1 MSENKSEKLFTVA
14 ELAERWS
21 KSHSAVLS
29 LIYAGQLKAID
40 VSANPRNRS
49 TFRIPAAAVQ
59 EFETRRTVKSI
70 PDAPAPRRQRV
81 KIQPGSVV
89 EFIS

>member
-1 MSENKSEKLFTVA
+1 MSETKEKFNSVA
-14 ELAERWS
+14 ELAERWG

-29 LIYAGQLKAID
+29 LIYSGQLRAID

-49 TFRIPAAAVQ
+49 TFRIPQSAV
-59 EFETRRTVKSI
+59 EDFEQRRTVKSI

-81 KIQPGSVV
+81 KIRPGSVI
-89 EFIS
+89 EFIK